1 MKTKPIPILLGIA
14 LPILAFASMGNSQQG
29 QGAPSGSVEYLP
41 GSNNTNPV
49 LSPVTNPSGG
59 LDANDLHLKL
69 VPATPALDLK
79 TQTPKKGTRLLGP
92 NGVILKGWT
101 IKKRGGG
108 EYDFEMDPNGDPIP
122 KNSNTTSLE
131 LLSKSNTKGWN
142 RAIVSLT
149 WNGKVIVPPK
159 TLADTPGIIKTG
171 NRFPVTLGWVTTIEN
186 GGAFAITQIQLSVDT
201 NQSFVEIGSDRPGFG
216 IPTDGVYVFEEPILP
231 GESADLWWV
240 YDAFASNPD
249 QDTEVTITPITEA
262 QVLMVQSPTST
273 QTTSKQSRTRKPAQ
287 LPSWKAS
294 TGNVLLP
301 KMKIVVLDPKLK
313 RAVLLNRGKFQFEA
327 KGAVLRLLKGKAK
340 IGKPFVGTSGALVI
354 PYEGGKTPFTLELSG
369 VVAKFGTN
377 TKKGIVRVF
386 LKGKH
391 SEMRVPVGFRR

>member
-14 LPILAFASMGNSQQG
+14 LPILAFASTEGNKRPLSTMKTFTPA
-29 QGAPSGSVEYLP
+29 GAIPVDW
-41 GSNNTNPV
+41 NPKNPRGIV
-49 LSPVTNPSGG
+49 GLLNPSGIY
-59 LDANDLHLKL
+59 ANDLHFKLIPSTPGLKSGEL
-69 VPATPALDLK
+69 LDPKGKPLAGWSK
-79 TQTPKKGTRLLGP
+79 PKKE
-92 NGVILKGWT
+92 
-101 IKKRGGG
+101 KRGEYSMKMGPGG
-108 EYDFEMDPNGDPIP
+108 TPMPPTSKDKAWGGLRLVS
-122 KNSNTTSLE
+122 KGTT
-131 LLSKSNTKGWN
+131 GWN
-142 RAIVSLT
+142 RVELT
-149 WNGKVIVPPK
+149 WTLDGDTLFPP
-159 TLADTPGIIKTG
+159 TMAADAPTILKTG
-171 NRFPVTLGWVTTIEN
+171 NRFPVNLRVRTNFTN
-186 GGAFAITQIQLSVDT
+186 GGTFAISQIQLSVDT

-231 GESADLWWV
+231 GESAVLWWV
-240 YDAFASNPD
+240 YDAFSSNPD

-262 QVLMVQSPTST
+262 QVLMVQSSTST
-273 QTTSKQSRTRKPAQ
+273 QTTSKQSRTRKPVQ
-287 LPSWKAS
+287 LPSWKAN

-313 RAVLLNRGKFQFEA
+313 RAVLLSRGKFQFEA

-340 IGKPFVGTSGALVI
+340 VGKPFVGTSGALVI